1 MVTEAVLIVALKRG
15 LLSSLLQDGFAELKA
30 GPQSAAAMR
39 HRRSESRAG
48 GRRVGEGGGCIGAEP
63 SNGEC

>member
-15 LLSSLLQDGFAELKA
+15 LLSRLLQDGFAELKA
-30 GPQSAAAMR
+30 GPQSAAALR
-39 HRRSESRAG
+39 HRRIESRLVG
-48 GRRVGEGGGCIGAEP
+48 SRVGEGGGCIGAEP